1 MNRSPA
7 LKRSLTLR
15 HVILFG
21 IAFMAPIT
29 VFTTYGIAIKS
40 THGMI
45 PVAYMI
51 ALIVMMFTAY
61 SYGKMVQEFPITG
74 SAYTFVQKGINPSL
88 GFLVGWVIL
97 LDYLFSPMISALLF
111 GIFVN
116 AYLPVL
122 PIGVCILSFIVIVT
136 AINIFGIKI
145 AANVNALLVFFQILF
160 IVAFCLLC
168 IKGLLEG
175 KGSGELFTSAPFFDP
190 EVKFASLLAVVPL
203 LCFSFLGFDAITTL
217 AEETK
222 DPKRV
227 MPKAIYGIVL
237 IGGALFV
244 ASTYFAQSIFPN
256 FSTFK
261 DPESAAVEIFM
272 YAGGNFLN
280 AFFLSVTVTASIASA
295 VASGGS
301 GARILYAMGRENI
314 LPNKI
319 FGHLSAKFQTPVYNI
334 LIIAA
339 IATSALFLSIET
351 ATSFINF
358 GALFAFTFVNL
369 SVFVHYFIKKKQR
382 SIKGLLLYM
391 LIPLMG
397 AGTTALFWTKL
408 DIHSMTLGSVW
419 LLIGLGYLLH
429 LTKMFKQ
436 RPPELHFE
444 ETEYEMR
451 IVE

>member
-1 MNRSPA
+1 MNGSPA

-29 VFTTYGIAIKS
+29 VFTTYGIAIES

-51 ALIVMMFTAY
+51 ALMVMLFTAY

-74 SAYTFVQKGINPSL
+74 SAYTFVQKGISPSL

-116 AYLPVL
+116 AYLPAI

-160 IVAFCLLC
+160 IVVFCILC
-168 IKGLLEG
+168 FKGLLEE
-175 KGSGELFTSAPFFDP
+175 KGTGELFTSAPFFDP
-190 EVKFASLLAVVPL
+190 DVKFSNLLAVVPL

-217 AEETK
+217 SEETK

-237 IGGALFV
+237 IGGVLFV

-256 FSTFK
+256 FSAFK

-280 AFFLSVTVTASIASA
+280 AFFLSVTVTAAIASA

-334 LIIAA
+334 LIIAV
-339 IATSALFLSIET
+339 IAMSALFLSIET

-369 SVFVHYFIKKKQR
+369 SVFVHYFIRKKQR

-397 AGTTALFWTKL
+397 AATTALFWTKL
-408 DIHSMTLGSVW
+408 DIHSMTLGSIW
-419 LLIGLGYLLH
+419 LLIGFGYLLH

-444 ETEYEMR
+444 ETEYEM
-451 IVE
+451 